1 MKVEYANEIVAFI
14 ESDCKLKLEK
24 AIKKTLGVK
33 VNLEF
38 NIDRLYNGDNYIKV
52 VDTLSDVDEKMRAN
66 AILKQLFDSA
76 ELRVDVW
83 PIQNDE
89 GETLA
94 VSFNIGVSY
103 KHNFHGGNNGHDLMV
118 YCYDRITGE
127 ERIIA

>member
-1 MKVEYANEIVAFI
+1 MKKEYANKIVAFI
-14 ESDCKLKLEK
+14 ESECKSKLEK

-38 NIDRLYNGDNYIKV
+38 NVDRLYNGDNYIKV

-83 PIQNDE
+83 PSDE
-89 GETLA
+89 DEELG
-94 VSFNIGVSY
+94 VCFGIGVSY
-103 KHNFHGGNNGHDLMV
+103 KHNFRGGSNGHDLMV
-118 YCYDRITGE
+118 YSYNGVTGE

>member
-1 MKVEYANEIVAFI
+1 MKVEYAKKIVAFI
-14 ESDCKLKLEK
+14 ESDCKSKLEK

-38 NIDRLYNGDNYIKV
+38 NVDRLYNGDNYIKV

-83 PIQNDE
+83 PNDE
-89 GETLA
+89 DEELG
-94 VSFNIGVSY
+94 VCFNIGVSY
-103 KHNFHGGNNGHDLMV
+103 KHNFHGGSNGHDLMV
-118 YCYDRITGE
+118 YCYNGVTGE
-127 ERIIA
+127 EKIVA

>member
-1 MKVEYANEIVAFI
+1 MRTEYANKIVAFI
-14 ESDCKLKLEK
+14 ESECKSKLEK
-24 AIKKTLGVK
+24 AIKNTLGVK

-38 NIDRLYNGDNYIKV
+38 SVKCFRNGDNYIEV

-83 PIQNDE
+83 PNDE
-89 GETLA
+89 DEELG
-94 VSFNIGVSY
+94 VCFNIGVSY
-103 KHNFHGGNNGHDLMV
+103 KHNFHGGQNGHDLMV
-118 YCYDRITGE
+118 YSYNGVTGE

>member
-1 MKVEYANEIVAFI
+1 MRTEYANKIIAFI
-14 ESDCKLKLEK
+14 ESECKSKLEK

-38 NIDRLYNGDNYIKV
+38 NVESLYNGDSYIKV

-83 PIQNDE
+83 PNDE
-89 GETLA
+89 DEELG
-94 VSFNIGVSY
+94 VCFNIGVSY
-103 KHNFHGGNNGHDLMV
+103 KHNFHGGSNGHDLMV
-118 YCYDRITGE
+118 YCYNGATGE

>member
-1 MKVEYANEIVAFI
+1 MRTEYANKIVAFI
-14 ESDCKLKLEK
+14 ESECKSKLEK

-38 NIDRLYNGDNYIKV
+38 NVERLYNGDNYIKV

-83 PIQNDE
+83 SNDE
-89 GETLA
+89 DEELG
-94 VSFNIGVSY
+94 VCFNIGVSY

-118 YCYDRITGE
+118 YSYNGVTGE

>member
-1 MKVEYANEIVAFI
+1 MKTEYANKVVAFI
-14 ESDCKLKLEK
+14 ESECKSKLEK

-38 NIDRLYNGDNYIKV
+38 NVERLYNGDNYIKV

-83 PIQNDE
+83 PSDE
-89 GETLA
+89 DEELG
-94 VSFNIGVSY
+94 VCFGIGVSY
-103 KHNFHGGNNGHDLMV
+103 KHNFRGGSNGHDLMV
-118 YCYDRITGE
+118 YSYNGVTGE

>member
-1 MKVEYANEIVAFI
+1 MKTEYANKIVAFI
-14 ESDCKLKLEK
+14 ESECKSKLEK

-38 NIDRLYNGDNYIKV
+38 NVDRLYNGDNYIKV

-83 PIQNDE
+83 PNDE
-89 GETLA
+89 DEELG
-94 VSFNIGVSY
+94 VCFNIGVSY
-103 KHNFHGGNNGHDLMV
+103 KHNFHGGCNGHDLMV
-118 YCYDRITGE
+118 YSYNGVTGE

>member
-1 MKVEYANEIVAFI
+1 MKLEYAKKIVAFI

-24 AIKKTLGVK
+24 AIEKTLGVK

-38 NIDRLYNGDNYIKV
+38 NVERLYNGDNYIKV

-83 PIQNDE
+83 PNDE
-89 GETLA
+89 DEELG
-94 VSFNIGVSY
+94 VCFNIGVSY
-103 KHNFHGGNNGHDLMV
+103 KHNFHGGFDGHALMV
-118 YCYDRITGE
+118 YSYNGVTGE

>member
-1 MKVEYANEIVAFI
+1 MKTEYANKIVAFI
-14 ESDCKLKLEK
+14 ESECKSKLEK

-38 NIDRLYNGDNYIKV
+38 NVERLYNGDNYIKV

-83 PIQNDE
+83 SNDE
-89 GETLA
+89 DEELG
-94 VSFNIGVSY
+94 VCFNIGVSY
-103 KHNFHGGNNGHDLMV
+103 KHNFHGGQNGHDLMV
-118 YCYDRITGE
+118 YSYNGVTGE

>member
-1 MKVEYANEIVAFI
+1 MRTEYANKIVAFI
-14 ESDCKLKLEK
+14 ESECKSKLEK

-38 NIDRLYNGDNYIKV
+38 NVERLYNGDNYIEV

-83 PIQNDE
+83 PNDE
-89 GETLA
+89 DEELG
-94 VSFNIGVSY
+94 VCFNIGVSY
-103 KHNFHGGNNGHDLMV
+103 KHNFHGGQNGHDLMV
-118 YCYDRITGE
+118 YSYNGVTGE

>member
-1 MKVEYANEIVAFI
+1 MKVEYAKKIVAFI

-38 NIDRLYNGDNYIKV
+38 NVERLYNGDNYIKV
-52 VDTLSDVDEKMRAN
+52 VDTLSDVDDKMRAN

-83 PIQNDE
+83 PNDE
-89 GETLA
+89 DEELG
-94 VSFNIGVSY
+94 VCFNIGVSY
-103 KHNFHGGNNGHDLMV
+103 KHNFHGGSNGHDLMV
-118 YCYDRITGE
+118 YCYNGVTGE
-127 ERIIA
+127 EKIVA

>member
-1 MKVEYANEIVAFI
+1 MKTEYANKIVAFI
-14 ESDCKLKLEK
+14 ESECKSKLEK

-38 NIDRLYNGDNYIKV
+38 NVERLYNGDNYIKV

-83 PIQNDE
+83 PNDE
-89 GETLA
+89 DEEIG
-94 VSFNIGVSY
+94 VCFNIGVSY

-118 YCYDRITGE
+118 YSYNGVTGE

>member
-1 MKVEYANEIVAFI
+1 MRTEYANKIVAFI
-14 ESDCKLKLEK
+14 ESDCKSRLEK

-38 NIDRLYNGDNYIKV
+38 NVERLYNGDNYIKV

-83 PIQNDE
+83 PNDE
-89 GETLA
+89 DEELG
-94 VSFNIGVSY
+94 VCFNIGVSY
-103 KHNFHGGNNGHDLMV
+103 KHNFHGGQNGHDLMV
-118 YCYDRITGE
+118 YSYNGVTGE

>member
-1 MKVEYANEIVAFI
+1 MKTEYANKIVAFI
-14 ESDCKLKLEK
+14 ESECKSKLEK

-38 NIDRLYNGDNYIKV
+38 NVELLYNGDSFIKV

-83 PIQNDE
+83 PNDE
-89 GETLA
+89 DEELG
-94 VSFNIGVSY
+94 VCFNIGVSY
-103 KHNFHGGNNGHDLMV
+103 KHNFHGGSNGHDLMV
-118 YCYDRITGE
+118 YCYNGVTGE

>member
-1 MKVEYANEIVAFI
+1 MKTEYANKIVAFI

-24 AIKKTLGVK
+24 AIKKTIGVK

-38 NIDRLYNGDNYIKV
+38 NVERLYNGDNYIKV

-83 PIQNDE
+83 PNDE
-89 GETLA
+89 DEELG
-94 VSFNIGVSY
+94 VCFNIGVSY
-103 KHNFHGGNNGHDLMV
+103 KHNFHGGSNGHDLMV
-118 YCYDRITGE
+118 YCYNGVTGE
-127 ERIIA
+127 EKIVA

>member
-1 MKVEYANEIVAFI
+1 MRTEYANKIVAFI
-14 ESDCKLKLEK
+14 ESECKSKLEK

-38 NIDRLYNGDNYIKV
+38 NVERLYNGDNYIKV

-76 ELRVDVW
+76 ELRMDVW
-83 PIQNDE
+83 PNDE
-89 GETLA
+89 DEELG
-94 VSFNIGVSY
+94 VCFNIGVSY

-118 YCYDRITGE
+118 YSYNGVTGE

>member
-1 MKVEYANEIVAFI
+1 MRTEYANKIVAFI
-14 ESDCKLKLEK
+14 ESDCKSRLEN

-38 NIDRLYNGDNYIKV
+38 NVERLYNGDNYIKV

-83 PIQNDE
+83 PNDE
-89 GETLA
+89 DEELR
-94 VSFNIGVSY
+94 VCFNIWVSY
-103 KHNFHGGNNGHDLMV
+103 KHNFHGGQNGHDLMV
-118 YCYDRITGE
+118 YSYNGVTGE

>member
-1 MKVEYANEIVAFI
+1 MKTEYANKIVAFI
-14 ESDCKLKLEK
+14 ESECKSKLEK

-38 NIDRLYNGDNYIKV
+38 NVDRLYNGDNYIKV

-83 PIQNDE
+83 PSDE
-89 GETLA
+89 DEELG
-94 VSFNIGVSY
+94 VCFGIGVSY
-103 KHNFHGGNNGHDLMV
+103 KHNFRGGSNGHDLMAYSYNGV
-118 YCYDRITGE
+118 TGE